1 MDEVHVDARVLA
13 FAVGLSMVCG
23 ALFGL
28 LPALRLSRTDPQTV
42 LRGESQTIGGSRRGL
57 KLREWLVGGEVA
69 LSTLLLVLAG
79 LLVSSLWHVLHVD
92 RGFSGPV
99 LDVSLDLSG
108 RSPKERGPFFDLA
121 TQKLHALPGVQT
133 VGVIN
138 RVPLNGES
146 NVNHVVIEGSDD
158 GAMDPRSRQ
167 NVIVNV
173 RFANEAYFQAM
184 GIPLLR
190 GRGIEAADRERS
202 VAVVSERLAAKLWP
216 GQDPIGRVIVRSG
229 SAVDHARVV
238 GVVGDVHGVKLERDP
253 TLMIYIPFWK
263 QAFQASDLVV
273 RGRVTP
279 EEVRKAVRDIDPSI
293 PAPKMRTMDE
303 IVEESVA
310 GRRFQMR
317 VAAAFAGSALLLAAL
332 GIYGVVAYGVSLRR
346 REMGIRMALG
356 ARAGEVRAL
365 VLSQGLRP
373 VLLGLACGLAAAVA
387 AGGLLRS
394 LLFGVSS
401 ADGLTLGAVAASL
414 AMVAA
419 AACLAPAW
427 SASRIEPSR
436 VLRED

>member
-1 MDEVHVDARVLA
+1 
-13 FAVGLSMVCG
+13 
-23 ALFGL
+23 
-28 LPALRLSRTDPQTV
+28 
-42 LRGESQTIGGSRRGL
+42 
-57 KLREWLVGGEVA
+57 
-69 LSTLLLVLAG
+69 
-79 LLVSSLWHVLHVD
+79 
-92 RGFSGPV
+92 
-99 LDVSLDLSG
+99 
-108 RSPKERGPFFDLA
+108 
-121 TQKLHALPGVQT
+121 
-133 VGVIN
+133 
-138 RVPLNGES
+138 
-146 NVNHVVIEGSDD
+146 
-158 GAMDPRSRQ
+158 MDPRSRQ